1 MLNFLK
7 TLKSSYKKSKFILTN
22 KYNSE
27 LIFYLSISLLGGA
40 LEMFSIGLLLPILF
54 ILLDFNDHILIA
66 QFFDNFFSYLNLYS
80 KEEQLITSV
89 VFLSVSYLTK
99 NLLLSY
105 VYWFQAYITT
115 KIQISLQI

>member
-54 ILLDFNDHILIA
+54 IL
-66 QFFDNFFSYLNLYS
+66 
-80 KEEQLITSV
+80 
-89 VFLSVSYLTK
+89 
-99 NLLLSY
+99 
-105 VYWFQAYITT
+105 
-115 KIQISLQI
+115 